1 MAYLRAREWSFDRA
15 TARVHHVYSDPRSF
29 ILSDTTPPPVSNDP
43 ANDGYEIENA
53 DEARRDAGRD
63 FDDEVRE
70 ADRDLGDKAHSTAK
84 RVKDAIED
92 VVPGDSD
99 KDGH

>member
-1 MAYLRAREWSFDRA
+1 
-15 TARVHHVYSDPRSF
+15 V
-29 ILSDTTPPPVSNDP
+29 SDTTPPPVSNDP
-43 ANDGYEIENA
+43 ANDGYEIDNT
-53 DEARRDAGRD
+53 DEARRDAGTD

-70 ADRDLGDKAHSTAK
+70 ADRDVGDKAHSAAK
-84 RVKDAIED
+84 RIKDAIED